1 MTLNTK
7 KAPLFPKAVTHPAL
21 SPWILWLGPMP
32 VAAKT
37 GEVLRVTWVFS
48 KLLRNIPESE
58 SPWRAARWALWV
70 WTPEHL
76 KWRLEKPCR
85 EPSTIPSLAEWALG
99 RPRPHVPD
107 LASVPPAPSVALC
120 SSLVAALSFYC
131 FFLTVS
137 LFLITKKSKDETGY
151 PWLHMHFKKKIR
163 QYGNIWSRSPACTS
177 PLPVPS
183 QGVCPSAST
192 CFVGVRSLSQPC
204 LPMSTCSAL
213 ST

>member
-1 MTLNTK
+1 
-7 KAPLFPKAVTHPAL
+7 
-21 SPWILWLGPMP
+21 MP
-32 VAAKT
+32 VAAKR
-37 GEVLRVTWVFS
+37 GKVLRVTWVFS
-48 KLLRNIPESE
+48 KVLRNIPESE

-107 LASVPPAPSVALC
+107 LASVPPAPSVALISC
-120 SSLVAALSFYC
+120 GYSQLLLLFSHC
-131 FFLTVS
+131 FFI
-137 LFLITKKSKDETGY
+137 FNYKKKCKDEAGY

-163 QYGNIWSRSPACTS
+163 QDGNVWSRSPACTS

-192 CFVGVRSLSQPC
+192 CFVGVRCLSQPC